1 MIAVSGTVN
10 IYFHVTHCS
19 PHFLLNIDRGNSRP
33 RPHFRVRLQ
42 SISEVAIRVFP
53 GWHREDKHWNI
64 DEMQQSSSLPID
76 LSEFRESEPIGICKN
91 INSIHDQGRGYLY
104 LEDRRSK
111 RGFPPT
117 LRKTTWIFNFYCN
130 AVFLKAIHLHLVWRF
145 QNGITLEYWT
155 SGSGRNKLLSSSK
168 PRPTS
173 LKRTSWYLTPKCYTF
188 LKSAGPGQ

>member
-1 MIAVSGTVN
+1 M
-10 IYFHVTHCS
+10 
-19 PHFLLNIDRGNSRP
+19 FLSKLLKYMFMELNSSWLTTLIILILEPGSRKSNLANNNNSEIFAWHDSRQS
-33 RPHFRVRLQ
+33 RTSLQ
-42 SISEVAIRVFP
+42 NDLLLVPA
-53 GWHREDKHWNI
+53 KL
-64 DEMQQSSSLPID
+64 SLPND
-76 LSEFRESEPIGICKN
+76 LSEFRESEPIGICEN

-173 LKRTSWYLTPKCYTF
+173 LKRTFWYLTPKC
-188 LKSAGPGQ
+188 

>member
-1 MIAVSGTVN
+1 MAM
-10 IYFHVTHCS
+10 
-19 PHFLLNIDRGNSRP
+19 
-33 RPHFRVRLQ
+33 
-42 SISEVAIRVFP
+42 
-53 GWHREDKHWNI
+53 K
-64 DEMQQSSSLPID
+64 SSSVCALEPKKITKTKWAQWYGTPCINPSLPND

-91 INSIHDQGRGYLY
+91 INSIHDQGRGHPYI
-104 LEDRRSK
+104 EDRRSK
-111 RGFPPT
+111 QGFPPT

-155 SGSGRNKLLSSSK
+155 SGSGRNKILSSSK

-188 LKSAGPGQ
+188 LKSAGPGQLNGFDKINDTTEIKDATCLQ

>member
-1 MIAVSGTVN
+1 MNGHGWTVDTK
-10 IYFHVTHCS
+10 V
-19 PHFLLNIDRGNSRP
+19 
-33 RPHFRVRLQ
+33 
-42 SISEVAIRVFP
+42 
-53 GWHREDKHWNI
+53 
-64 DEMQQSSSLPID
+64 SLPND

-117 LRKTTWIFNFYCN
+117 LRKTTWIFNCYCN

-145 QNGITLEYWT
+145 QIGITLEYWT
-155 SGSGRNKLLSSSK
+155 FGRGGNKILSSSK

-188 LKSAGPGQ
+188 LKSAGPGQLNGFDKINDTTEIKDATCLQ